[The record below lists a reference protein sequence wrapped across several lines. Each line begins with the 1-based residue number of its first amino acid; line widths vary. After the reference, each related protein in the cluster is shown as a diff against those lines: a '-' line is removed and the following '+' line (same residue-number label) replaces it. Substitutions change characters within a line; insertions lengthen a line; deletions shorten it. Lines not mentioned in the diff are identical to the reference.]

1 MEDHESTM
9 SSWKQVV
16 AKVDT
21 AIAKINEKFDE
32 IIDCNQ
38 KAKSDLYINTPTL
51 QAFYEY
57 YGIMI
62 VGEPDPSIFISKITE
77 KVEHFNCDFMEYYQ
91 DMRTRFIRLL
101 RHHNDKQLSL
111 VACVLTSME
120 NSMKDQGEDE

>member
-21 AIAKINEKFDE
+21 TIAKINEKFDE

-91 DMRTRFIRLL
+91 DMRTRFIYLL
-101 RHHNDKQLSL
+101 QQHNDKQLSL
-111 VACVLTSME
+111 VACVLTGME